1 MSAGGEA
8 EATNDEP
15 FLRRRTRRSTATVKP
30 NHAKAAPKTKNTA
43 GIDSMIEFRPGT
55 ARRPY
60 PFLWCQPFSQT
71 KSPFFCRLTPNASL
85 FRLAVRR
92 RAYIIS

>member
-30 NHAKAAPKTKNTA
+30 NHAKAAPITKNTA

-60 PFLWCQPFSQT
+60 PFLFCQPF
-71 KSPFFCRLTPNASL
+71 FPNKFPILLSADP
-85 FRLAVRR
+85 
-92 RAYIIS
+92 